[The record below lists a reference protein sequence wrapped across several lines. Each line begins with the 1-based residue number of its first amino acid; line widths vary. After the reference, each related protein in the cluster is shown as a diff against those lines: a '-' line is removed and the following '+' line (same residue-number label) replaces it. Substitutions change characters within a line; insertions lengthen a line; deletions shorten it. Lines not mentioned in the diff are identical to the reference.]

1 MKIEI
6 INKPMLCW
14 NDSET
19 DAKEYYVI
27 AKIVTKHV
35 NNYLHPYMVISRNN
49 GENKIQG
56 SRWFGRFKNVK
67 PII

>member
-6 INKPMLCW
+6 INKSMLCW

-19 DAKEYYVI
+19 D

-49 GENKIQG
+49 SENRMQG
-56 SRWFGRFKNVK
+56 SKWFGRFKNVK